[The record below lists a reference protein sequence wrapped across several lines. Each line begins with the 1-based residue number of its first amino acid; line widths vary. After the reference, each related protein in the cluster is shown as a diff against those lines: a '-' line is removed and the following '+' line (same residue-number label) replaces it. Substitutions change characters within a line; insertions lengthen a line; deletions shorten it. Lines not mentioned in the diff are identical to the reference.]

1 MYERSYNLATEELFD
16 RIINIYTKNVS
27 NGSVSKLTKN
37 DFHVTYQSCTLKL
50 NNSRKSYHLVPSYK
64 SNFKVR

>member
-27 NGSVSKLTKN
+27 NGSVSKLPKN
-37 DFHVTYQSCTLKL
+37 DFHVTFQSYTLKL
-50 NNSRKSYHLVPSYK
+50 NNSRKSHNLIPSYK
-64 SNFKVR
+64 GNF

>member
-27 NGSVSKLTKN
+27 NGSVFKLTKN
-37 DFHVTYQSCTLKL
+37 DSHITDQLYTLKL
-50 NNSRKSYHLVPSYK
+50 NHSRKSY
-64 SNFKVR
+64 N